1 MFVEINN
8 RFVSRF
14 NLFFMAVIWFC
25 RNLVLSCYRTALLIE
40 CFGRR
45 QAMGFKRVLIA
56 NRGEIALRILRTLRD
71 MGIEAAIIHGREDRL
86 SLPVQMADIAYPNY
100 RANPLDSYLDIE
112 AVIQAAKE
120 LGCDAVHPGYG
131 FLAENAAFVARL
143 EEEGITFIGPAS
155 GVITLLGDKIEARA
169 AMEAAGLPTAKG
181 SSEPI
186 SSAEVA
192 SALADEI
199 GYPVIIKAAAGGGG
213 IGMQIVQK
221 ADEFESALK
230 LCQSRAKSAF
240 GDERVFVE
248 KYIQGAQH
256 VEFQV
261 LGDGKKAIHFG
272 ERFCSIQRR
281 HQKLVEEGPWLT
293 DEKRAEIGDL
303 VCKGAESVGYKG
315 LATFEFLR
323 DANGDFY
330 FLEVNP
336 RVQVEHTVT
345 ELITG
350 FNLVELGIR
359 VAQGEALPLKQ
370 EDIAW
375 RGHAIQCRLN
385 AEDPREF
392 VPSPGRLWE
401 CHFPSGFGIRCD
413 THAHPGYEMPGC
425 FDSLLAKLLVWG
437 HNREDA
443 VRRMKTALDET
454 MITGVEHLI
463 PLHRRIMDEEDFN
476 NGDITIQYID
486 MHQEL
491 LG

>member
-1 MFVEINN
+1 
-8 RFVSRF
+8 
-14 NLFFMAVIWFC
+14 
-25 RNLVLSCYRTALLIE
+25 
-40 CFGRR
+40 
-45 QAMGFKRVLIA
+45 MGFKRVLIA

-100 RANPLDSYLDIE
+100 RTNPLDSYLDIE
-112 AVIQAAKE
+112 AVVQAAKE
-120 LGCDAVHPGYG
+120 LECDAVHPGYG

-186 SSAEVA
+186 ASADVA

-261 LGDGKKAIHFG
+261 LADGKNAIHFG

-293 DEKRAEIGDL
+293 DEKRAEIGAL

-350 FNLVELGIR
+350 HNLVELGIR

-370 EDIAW
+370 EDITW
-375 RGHAIQCRLN
+375 RGHSIQCRLN

-425 FDSLLAKLLVWG
+425 FDSLLAQLLVWG
-437 HNREDA
+437 RDREDA
-443 VRRMKTALDET
+443 IRRMKTALDET

-463 PLHRRIMDEEDFN
+463 PLHRRIMDENDFN

>member
-1 MFVEINN
+1 
-8 RFVSRF
+8 
-14 NLFFMAVIWFC
+14 
-25 RNLVLSCYRTALLIE
+25 
-40 CFGRR
+40 
-45 QAMGFKRVLIA
+45 MGFSKVLIA
-56 NRGEIALRILRTLRD
+56 NRGEIALRIMRTLRD
-71 MGIEAAIIHGREDRL
+71 MNIEAAIIYGKEDRL
-86 SLPVQMADIAYPNY
+86 SLPVRLSDDAQFRDVI
-100 RANPLDSYLDIE
+100 NPLDAYLDIE
-112 AVIQAAKE
+112 AVVQAAKDM
-120 LGCDAVHPGYG
+120 GCDAVHPGYG
-131 FLAENAAFVARL
+131 FLAENATFVKRL
-143 EEEGITFIGPAS
+143 QEEGITFIGPS
-155 GVITLLGDKIEARA
+155 SDVITLLGDKIEARA

-186 SSAEVA
+186 SEASVA
-192 SALADEI
+192 SELADEI

-213 IGMQIVQK
+213 IGMQIVEA

-240 GDERVFVE
+240 GDSRVFVE

-261 LGDGKKAIHFG
+261 LADGNKAIHFG

-293 DEKRAEIGDL
+293 PEKREEIGAL
-303 VCKGAESVGYKG
+303 VCRGAESVGYKG

-350 FNLVELGIR
+350 HNLVELGIR
-359 VAQGEALPLKQ
+359 VAQGEPLPFSQ
-370 EDIAW
+370 EDITW
-375 RGHAIQCRLN
+375 NGHSIQCRLN

-392 VPSPGRLWE
+392 IPSPGRLWE
-401 CHFPSGFGIRCD
+401 CHFPSGFGVRVD
-413 THAHPGYEMPGC
+413 THAHPGYEMPGS

-437 HNREDA
+437 RDREDA
-443 VRRMKTALDET
+443 IRRMRTALDET
-454 MITGVEHLI
+454 VITGVEHLI
-463 PLHRRIMDEEDFN
+463 PLHRRIMDETDFI
-476 NGDITIQYID
+476 NGNITIQYID

>member
-1 MFVEINN
+1 
-8 RFVSRF
+8 
-14 NLFFMAVIWFC
+14 
-25 RNLVLSCYRTALLIE
+25 
-40 CFGRR
+40 
-45 QAMGFKRVLIA
+45 MGFSKVLIA
-56 NRGEIALRILRTLRD
+56 NRGEIALRIMRTLRD
-71 MGIEAAIIHGREDRL
+71 MNIQAAIIYGKEDRL
-86 SLPVQMADIAYPNY
+86 SLPVRLSDDAHFRDVI
-100 RANPLDSYLDIE
+100 NPLDAYLDIE
-112 AVIQAAKE
+112 AVVQAAKDM
-120 LGCDAVHPGYG
+120 GCDAVHPGYG
-131 FLAENAAFVARL
+131 FLAENATFVKRL
-143 EEEGITFIGPAS
+143 QEEGITFIGPS
-155 GVITLLGDKIEARA
+155 SDVITLLGDKIEARA

-186 SSAEVA
+186 SEASVA
-192 SALADEI
+192 SELADEI

-213 IGMQIVQK
+213 IGMQIVE
-221 ADEFESALK
+221 AANEFESALK

-240 GDERVFVE
+240 GDSRVFVE

-261 LGDGKKAIHFG
+261 LADGNKAIHFG

-293 DEKRAEIGDL
+293 PEKREEIGAL
-303 VCKGAESVGYKG
+303 VCRGAESVGYKG

-350 FNLVELGIR
+350 HNLVELGIR
-359 VAQGEALPLKQ
+359 VAQGEPLPLAQ
-370 EDIAW
+370 EDISW
-375 RGHAIQCRLN
+375 NGHSIQCRLN

-392 VPSPGRLWE
+392 IPSPGRLWE
-401 CHFPSGFGIRCD
+401 CHFPSGFGVRVD
-413 THAHPGYEMPGC
+413 THAHPGYEMPGS

-437 HNREDA
+437 RDREDA
-443 VRRMKTALDET
+443 IRRMRTALDET
-454 MITGVEHLI
+454 VITGVEHLI
-463 PLHRRIMDEEDFN
+463 PLHRRIMDETDFI
-476 NGDITIQYID
+476 NGNITIQYID